1 MGKMNVG
8 YLRVSTENQTEK
20 YGLDVQRG
28 AIEDYCKK
36 NNITIDKWYVDGGYS
51 GKKMQRPAML
61 ELLSDCEK
69 GIIDTV
75 YTYKLDRMS
84 RDTID
89 TLNLLYNT
97 LPNYD
102 VKIVSMS
109 EQISTKTPMDKV
121 FVTLNAAMNQYERE
135 IIRTR
140 MTAGLQERVKGG
152 KWRGGGNIPYGY
164 RYDRNDGLLHIYE
177 PEAAV
182 VRKVYDL
189 YIDGNSCL
197 SIPDLIGVKKTER
210 AIILILKNTTYTGV
224 VKYRGVE
231 YPGNHEAIISK
242 EKFDLVQRIMEKR
255 SKKIKPV
262 SDNLLTGLIYCGNC
276 GARMRY
282 QKWGKYY
289 YKLICYSYQGCKKY
303 LIKDPNCDNSGI
315 RADTVESEVED
326 CFKRFAISS
335 GSDDNDEKSKIETI
349 RESLSS
355 IGKKLKRLYV
365 LYADSDSDALIETI
379 SELESQKKTLESEL
393 ESETERSRKK
403 SQNNYTHIAE
413 IWDQLS
419 TRDKNSILKMCID
432 KILIYRDNIE
442 IHFITN

>member
-36 NNITIDKWYVDGGYS
+36 KNITIDKWYVDGGYS
-51 GKKMQRPAML
+51 GKKMQRPAMM

-224 VKYRGVE
+224 V
-231 YPGNHEAIISK
+231 
-242 EKFDLVQRIMEKR
+242 
-255 SKKIKPV
+255 
-262 SDNLLTGLIYCGNC
+262 
-276 GARMRY
+276 
-282 QKWGKYY
+282 
-289 YKLICYSYQGCKKY
+289 
-303 LIKDPNCDNSGI
+303 
-315 RADTVESEVED
+315 
-326 CFKRFAISS
+326 
-335 GSDDNDEKSKIETI
+335 
-349 RESLSS
+349 
-355 IGKKLKRLYV
+355 
-365 LYADSDSDALIETI
+365 
-379 SELESQKKTLESEL
+379 
-393 ESETERSRKK
+393 
-403 SQNNYTHIAE
+403 
-413 IWDQLS
+413 
-419 TRDKNSILKMCID
+419 
-432 KILIYRDNIE
+432 
-442 IHFITN
+442 